1 MNRLK
6 EARKQACLTQ
16 AQVGAAIGVSQNTYS
31 YWENGKVKI
40 DNESL
45 KKLSKLFGVP
55 IDFLLGN
62 DDPLTPNDDSDIWEL
77 REQLRRRPGMRI
89 LFSATK
95 DASEEDLLRTVKIL
109 EALKGDKDDAN

>member
-1 MNRLK
+1 M
-6 EARKQACLTQ
+6 ARLTQ
-16 AQVGAAIGVSQNTYS
+16 AQVGEAIGVSQNTYS

-45 KKLSKLFGVP
+45 GRLATLFNVS
-55 IDFLLGN
+55 IDYLLN
-62 DDPLTPNDDSDIWEL
+62 REVVENSEDSDLWEL

-95 DASEEDLLRTVKIL
+95 DASDEDLLKTVKIL